1 MTSSPPALPPAVYVW
16 SLEVARTAARC
27 AADLQRPLLLVCPQ
41 ESAAFGGVPW
51 FQAVTAR
58 ARQETGA
65 EALTGL
71 EAGADGALAH
81 EALQAGL
88 DVVVFTGAGP
98 VRERLAAIA
107 QDQGAALLFEAPRAL
122 ILAVEP
128 DPLEACRA
136 WLDK

>member
-1 MTSSPPALPPAVYVW
+1 MTSSPPALPPAVCVW
-16 SLEVARTAARC
+16 SLDLARIAARC
-27 AADLQRPLLLVCPQ
+27 AAEVRRPLLLLCRQ

-51 FQAVTAR
+51 FKALAAR
-58 ARQETGA
+58 AKQETSA
-65 EALTGL
+65 DALTGL

-98 VRERLAAIA
+98 VGQRLAAIA
-107 QDQGAALLFEAPRAL
+107 QDQGAALLLEAPPAL

-128 DPLEACRA
+128 HPIQACRA

>member
-16 SLEVARTAARC
+16 SLDLARIAARC
-27 AADLQRPLLLVCPQ
+27 ATEVQRPLLLVCPQ
-41 ESAAFGGVPW
+41 ESAAFGGAPW
-51 FQAVTAR
+51 FKAMAAR
-58 ARQETGA
+58 AKQETGA

-107 QDQGAALLFEAPRAL
+107 EDQGATLLTEAPPAL
-122 ILAVEP
+122 TLAVEP
-128 DPLEACRA
+128 QPIEACRA
-136 WLDK
+136 WLDN